1 MKPPFYCALFII
13 SKKIINIQFYEFKN
27 LYICKKFYMVIFMD
41 LTRREKIGILVFSL
55 ILIFI
60 LSFSYYK
67 NKNTSKIEVLN
78 EKTISKESD
87 AENKNEIKVYITG
100 EVKKPGV
107 YTLKNG
113 DRAEKAVELAG
124 GFTEYADKNS
134 INLAMKLKDEDYI
147 RVDSI
152 HSTASVNQ
160 NSSSINLSNKIN
172 INTADKEQLKTLPR
186 IGDSLAERI
195 IDYRNKNGTFKRI
208 EDIKKVSGI
217 GDKMFENIKDKISV
231 Y

>member
-1 MKPPFYCALFII
+1 
-13 SKKIINIQFYEFKN
+13 
-27 LYICKKFYMVIFMD
+27 MD

-55 ILIFI
+55 ILIFT
-60 LSFSYYK
+60 LSFSYFK
-67 NKNTSKIEVLN
+67 NKNASKIEVMN
-78 EKTISKESD
+78 EKAISKE
-87 AENKNEIKVYITG
+87 ENIEKMDDIKVYITG

-107 YTLKNG
+107 YSLKNG

-124 GFTEYADKNS
+124 GFTERADKNS

-147 RVDSI
+147 KVE
-152 HSTASVNQ
+152 STQ
-160 NSSSINLSNKIN
+160 SSSSSIQTNIQINLSNKIN

-195 IDYRNKNGTFKRI
+195 IDFRNKNGPFKRI

>member
-1 MKPPFYCALFII
+1 
-13 SKKIINIQFYEFKN
+13 
-27 LYICKKFYMVIFMD
+27 MD
-41 LTRREKIGILVFSL
+41 LTKREKIGILVFSL

-60 LSFSYYK
+60 LSFSYFK
-67 NKNTSKIEVLN
+67 NKNISKIEVMN
-78 EKTISKESD
+78 EKTIIKEENC
-87 AENKNEIKVYITG
+87 ENKDEIKVYITG

-113 DRAEKAVELAG
+113 DRVENAVYLAG
-124 GFTEYADKNS
+124 GFTESADKNS
-134 INLAMKLKDEDYI
+134 VNLAMKLKDEDHI
-147 RVDSI
+147 RVDAI
-152 HSTASVNQ
+152 PTIASLNK
-160 NSSSINLSNKIN
+160 NGSSINLSNKIN
-172 INTADKEQLKTLPR
+172 INTADKEMLKTLPR

-195 IDYRNKNGTFKRI
+195 IDYRNKNGSFKRI

>member
-1 MKPPFYCALFII
+1 
-13 SKKIINIQFYEFKN
+13 
-27 LYICKKFYMVIFMD
+27 MVIFMD

-55 ILIFI
+55 ILIFT
-60 LSFSYYK
+60 LSFSYFK
-67 NKNTSKIEVLN
+67 NKNASKIEVMN
-78 EKTISKESD
+78 EKAISKE
-87 AENKNEIKVYITG
+87 ENIEKMDDIKVYITG

-107 YTLKNG
+107 YSLKNG

-124 GFTEYADKNS
+124 GFTERADKNS

-147 RVDSI
+147 KVE
-152 HSTASVNQ
+152 STQ
-160 NSSSINLSNKIN
+160 SSSSSIQTNIQINLSNKIN

-195 IDYRNKNGTFKRI
+195 IDFRNKNGPFKRI